1 VTVRGPLRW
10 SLLVTAL
17 VVAAALVIGAFNPAP
32 HSGGD
37 NAAYVSLAHAL
48 VEGRGYVDAYDP
60 LGAKHTKY
68 PPLFPLLLAGL
79 VAMGAVTWVAFKVLV
94 AVATVAGVGVTFLWA
109 ERRLEP
115 WRAFSLAVL
124 VAASAG
130 VVYYSHWILSD
141 PVFVLLI
148 FTALWALERGEQKS
162 WDARWIAFGAAAALG
177 AYFTRS
183 AGLPLLVAVLGW
195 LALRRR
201 FRTLGAV
208 GAAFALP
215 VVVWWLR
222 GRSAGVG
229 DYADEFWLVDPYQ
242 PGLGTVGIGGLA
254 ARAMEN
260 GVGYVTRHVPA
271 AVVGSQSAWLTL
283 LGVGLVGA
291 AVYGWVVEGRR
302 KVGVA
307 ELFVPLYVGLILVWP
322 EVWGGDRFVLPVL
335 PLLFLYASVA
345 LERWTARLGGGARVV
360 AAGAFVLLLLP
371 ALGSWLGATREARAC
386 STAIESGGPFACYGQ
401 RVTEFVGAAGWMG
414 GALPEGSVVMTRKPR
429 IFYVM
434 SEGIPSRT
442 FPFDPDPDAQLA
454 AADAVGARYVLL
466 DRWDGQ
472 AARFV
477 GTAVRE
483 RPGAF
488 CFVRG
493 FGTDADPGA
502 QLLGILPPEQR
513 SAVRT
518 NDAGGVVIAL
528 CPAAYAPGDAA
539 RGAAYLSSMSN
550 RIPLLSPRVP

>member
-1 VTVRGPLRW
+1 MTVRGPLRW
-10 SLLVTAL
+10 SLLAAAL

-48 VEGRGYVDAYDP
+48 VEGQGYADAYDP

-68 PPLFPLLLAGL
+68 PPLFPLLLAAL
-79 VAMGAVTWVAFKVLV
+79 VAMGAVTWVAFKVGV
-94 AVATVAGVGVTFLWA
+94 AVATVSGVGVTFLWA
-109 ERRLEP
+109 ERRLGP

-148 FTALWALERGEQKS
+148 FTALWSLERCEQKN
-162 WDARWIAFGAAAALG
+162 WDARWIAFGVAAALG

-183 AGLPLLVAVLGW
+183 AGIALLVAVLGW
-195 LALRRR
+195 LLLRRR
-201 FRTLGAV
+201 FKTLGWV
-208 GAAFALP
+208 GAAFAVPAFL
-215 VVVWWLR
+215 WWLR
-222 GRSAGVG
+222 GRVGGVG

-242 PGLGTVGIGGLA
+242 PGLGTVGIGGLV

-260 GVGYVTRHVPA
+260 GVGYVARHVPA
-271 AVVGSQSAWLTL
+271 AVVGSQGAWLIV
-283 LGVGLVGA
+283 LGVALVGA
-291 AVYGWVVEGRR
+291 AVHGWVLEGRK

-335 PLLFLYASVA
+335 PLLFLYGSVA

-371 ALGSWLGATREARAC
+371 ALGSWLGAVREARAC
-386 STAIESGGPFACYGQ
+386 SVAIEVGGPFACYGT
-401 RVTEFVGAAGWMG
+401 RVTEFVGAAAWMG

-434 SEGIPSRT
+434 SAGVPSRT
-442 FPFDPDPDAQLA
+442 FPFDPDADVQLA

-477 GTAVRE
+477 GSAVRE

-493 FGTDADPGA
+493 FGSGADPGA
-502 QLLGILPPEQR
+502 QLLGILPPEER
-513 SAVRT
+513 SGAGT
-518 NDAGGVVIAL
+518 NDPGGVVIDF
-528 CPAAYAPGDAA
+528 CPEAYVETEAAG
-539 RGAAYLSSMSN
+539 GASYLSPTST
-550 RIPLLSPRVP
+550 RIPLLSLRAP